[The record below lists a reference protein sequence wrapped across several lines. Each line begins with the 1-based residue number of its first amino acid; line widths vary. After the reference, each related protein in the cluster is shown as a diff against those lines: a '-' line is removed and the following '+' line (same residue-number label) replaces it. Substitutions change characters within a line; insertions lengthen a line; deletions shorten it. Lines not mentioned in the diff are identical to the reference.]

1 MSKEHEEKKKKE
13 CCHESRH
20 GMGFRKKMF
29 HKMGYKHG
37 LATMSV
43 EDTIK
48 MLEKVKKRLETKLA
62 NVNERLE
69 KLKK

>member
-1 MSKEHEEKKKKE
+1 
-13 CCHESRH
+13 
-20 GMGFRKKMF
+20 MGFGKF
-29 HKMGYKHG
+29 GDG

-43 EDTIK
+43 EEEVK
-48 MLEKVKKRLETKLA
+48 MLEKVKKHLEARLA